1 MNQDA
6 IPASSPRANAP
17 RRWLRMLLACV
28 AVLVVLLAGI
38 GVAASVWFPD
48 FARERGQVM
57 LSEALGRKVSIG
69 MIDIAPLA
77 LELRVRDIRIDQPGQ
92 TSPALRIGEL
102 RASLGAASLLAG
114 APVIKE
120 LVITSPQIWLGR
132 DSGGQ
137 LSIADVLAH
146 LSAAPPSAGPPP
158 RVAIRDIRV
167 DDGAITFDDQA
178 VGQLHRITALA
189 LRIPL
194 VSMLPADAAT
204 PVEADVRALIA
215 EARLQMRVRTLL
227 ADAAAS
233 TSVDIDLQ
241 GFDLKSIAAYAR
253 QIPGLAITNGLLDAQ
268 LKAQARGNIEGELRI
283 TDLGARMLVSEGG
296 WKAEVDGL
304 QLIMTDIAVPLSAP
318 GTEGRVGQLRLALAE
333 TSGAITLRDTG
344 LPDAATLK
352 LSGLKASIDTLRFAD
367 DQPLSLALESQV
379 NGSRGKIMASG
390 TASGWTDPGKRMLD
404 LSIQAR
410 GIDIVALQGLVA
422 EHLPAAVLTR
432 GSAGFVGQVRMDGPS
447 ARITG
452 NARLDDINL
461 LSRHDATEIG
471 RWKSLRLDGLAVQT
485 SPLDIR
491 LPSVAIDGLF
501 GRLTLQADGRL
512 NVVAATT
519 SSTTSSAASPAV
531 SPGAP
536 DTPKAKASSSAAEPV
551 ASSPLPLTIGT
562 VRVNDAS
569 IVFTDQK
576 TRPNFRMALTGMSGS
591 IGPLRPGTPGP
602 IALRGTI
609 DRSAPV
615 QIQGQF
621 DPLGPLLS
629 ADLSLMAKG
638 IDMPALS
645 PYTVRHL
652 AYPIEKGKLSLDLRY
667 RIDNGQIVAENR
679 IFLDQLT
686 FGERVESPD
695 ALSIPLMLA
704 VALLKNR
711 RGEIEIQ
718 LPISGSLNDPQ
729 FSLGSIVFKALVNLL
744 VKAVTAPFALIA
756 SLFGSSADL
765 SQITFAPGS
774 AAMDAEAAKAMGA
787 IAKAMLDRPGIRLEV
802 NGFAD
807 RDTDADALRRQ
818 ALNRQVRAEKLAAMA
833 TRGQAQGTLRDID
846 ILPEEY
852 PVLLA
857 QIYRKAYPAASAP
870 SKQTASAP
878 PVADMEAALLAA
890 IPAGDAELTAL
901 ADQRSRAARD
911 WLAQQ
916 GIETARIFLLG
927 SDVESGTPRRA
938 AFSMR

>member
-6 IPASSPRANAP
+6 IPVSPPKAGAP
-17 RRWLRMLLACV
+17 RRWLRILLGCM
-28 AVLVVLLAGI
+28 AVLAVLLTGI
-38 GVAASVWFPD
+38 GVAASVWLPE
-48 FARERGQVM
+48 FARERAQVM
-57 LSEALGRKVSIG
+57 LSETLGRKVSIG

-77 LELRVRDIRIDQPGQ
+77 LELRVRDISMDQPGQ
-92 TSPALRIGEL
+92 SSPALRIAEL
-102 RASLGAASLLAG
+102 RASLGAASLLEG

-132 DSGGQ
+132 DSSGR

-158 RVAIRDIRV
+158 RFAVRNIRL
-167 DDGAITFDDQA
+167 DDGAITFDDQTA
-178 VGQLHRITALA
+178 GQLHRITALA

-204 PVEADVRALIA
+204 PIEADVRALVA
-215 EARLQMRVRTLL
+215 EARLQMRARTLL

-253 QIPGLAITNGLLDAQ
+253 QVPGLAITDGLLDAQ
-268 LKAQARGNIEGELRI
+268 LKAQARGSIEGELRI
-283 TDLGARMLVSEGG
+283 TNLGARMLMSEGG

-333 TSGAITLRDTG
+333 SSGVITLRDTG
-344 LPDAATLK
+344 LPDVAALK

-367 DQPLSLALESQV
+367 DQPLSLAVESQV
-379 NGSRGKIMASG
+379 NGSRGKIVANG
-390 TASGWTDPGKRMLD
+390 TASGWTDPRKRMLD
-404 LSIQAR
+404 LSVNAR
-410 GIDIVALQGLVA
+410 GIDIVALQGLMA

-447 ARITG
+447 ARIAG

-461 LSRHDATEIG
+461 LSRQDATEIG

-491 LPSVAIDGLF
+491 LPSVVIDGLF

-512 NVVAATT
+512 NIVAATT
-519 SSTTSSAASPAV
+519 SSAAPPAASPA
-531 SPGAP
+531 AP
-536 DTPKAKASSSAAEPV
+536 VTPKASASPPAAAPV
-551 ASSPLPLTIGT
+551 ASSSLPLTIGT
-562 VRVNDAS
+562 VRVNDANV
-569 IVFTDQK
+569 VFTDQK
-576 TRPNFRMALTGMSGS
+576 TRPNFRMALTGLSGS

-602 IALRGTI
+602 IELRGTI

-615 QIQGQF
+615 QIQGRF
-621 DPLGPLLS
+621 DPLGPQFS

-667 RIDNGQIVAENR
+667 RIDNGQIHAENR

-686 FGERVESPD
+686 FGERIESPD

-711 RGEIEIQ
+711 RGEIDIQ

-729 FSLGSIVFKALVNLL
+729 FSIGSIVFKALVNLL

-756 SLFGSSADL
+756 SLFGNSADL

-774 AAMDAEAAKAMGA
+774 AAMDADAAKAMGA

-807 RDTDADALRRQ
+807 RATDADALRRQ
-818 ALNRQVRAEKLAAMA
+818 ALNRQIRAEKLAAMA
-833 TRGQAQGTLRDID
+833 TRGQAQGTLRDVD

-857 QIYRKAYPAASAP
+857 QIYRKAYPAAAAP
-870 SKQTASAP
+870 SKQTAPTP